1 MECVSSERERERER
15 ESKLRDYFLGG
26 ELSLKLAQAYL
37 RLIAAGWLS
46 WCCLLGEAQSRA
58 HSMLGNMENSMLG
71 KAHSAQQTRQGT
83 QNARHR
89 QGTEHTVCC
98 WAIWKTCTLGKA
110 HARQCTQ
117 HARKYGCML
126 GNMENSMLGKAHR
139 QGNATVH
146 SRQGQW

>member
-1 MECVSSERERERER
+1 MECVSSERERER

-71 KAHSAQQTRQGT
+71 KAHSAQQTRQGK
-83 QNARHR
+83 QNARHM
-89 QGTEHTVCC
+89 QGNAHSMLGNMAVC
-98 WAIWKTCTLGKA
+98 WAIWRTLCWAKHTDKA
-110 HARQCTQ
+110 MQQYTADKVNGRMVTD
-117 HARKYGCML
+117 
-126 GNMENSMLGKAHR
+126 
-139 QGNATVH
+139 
-146 SRQGQW
+146 